1 MVVVPNLLFYIFL
14 FCTVCVGLS
23 LLGDFVI
30 SIVKVVQDLREERK
44 KNKPACLVELVN
56 APMGEGKEMFVFSL
70 DAKEKEMLL
79 DILMFSMNEM
89 MDLNTK
95 DRFQNI
101 YDEEQR
107 KALHENMDFVAVLL
121 KCLHHMKEGEEV
133 LNDEQK

>member
-14 FCTVCVGLS
+14 FCTAFVGTI
-23 LLGDFVI
+23 LLAGLVVA
-30 SIVKVVQDLREERK
+30 IVEVVQDLREERK
-44 KNKPACLVELVN
+44 KDKPACLVELVN

-107 KALHENMDFVAVLL
+107 KALHENIDFVAVLL